1 MPTPPLPASPVGG
14 PPPAPPLP
22 FAPAAHPR
30 AAAAAIRVPALGK
43 STAQA
48 EVLQC
53 EAPRAGRG
61 VAERVQAVRIGA
73 DVEQPEERRVRAAA
87 ARDGR
92 AIALDY
98 DAAGDRWQPIRPVP
112 RPAILSEYL

>member
-1 MPTPPLPASPVGG
+1 MPTTPLPAEPVGR
-14 PPPAPPLP
+14 PLPAPPVP
-22 FAPAAHPR
+22 SEHAALAR
-30 AAAAAIRVPALGK
+30 AAAAAVRVPALGK

-48 EVLQC
+48 EMVQR

-61 VAERVQAVRIGA
+61 VAERVRAVRIGA
-73 DVEQPEERRVRAAA
+73 DIEEPEERRVRAAA

-92 AIALDY
+92 AIALDH
-98 DAAGDRWQPIRPVP
+98 DAAGDRWQPIRPIP